1 MRYRDSIFASLLKPI
16 SRRDFKAIVERHDGD
31 AYDKGFK
38 SWDHLVALIFA
49 QLGPAHSL
57 RGLAAIWNA
66 HAHHHYH
73 LGSGAIARSTLADA
87 NRRRPV
93 AVFAETFEMVSALAS
108 RHLRR
113 EGQAMLRLIDATP
126 IPLGTLCGWAHWNG
140 RTRGLKMHVVFDPR
154 ADHPRRIVI
163 TSATVNDVEI
173 GRDEPVETGATYVF
187 DKAYCDY
194 GWWSRLHR
202 SGAIFVTRLKKNAR
216 FNRLKERPLNTM
228 EVQGNG
234 FEILDDAEVQ
244 LGTQG
249 KTKLA
254 FPLRRIRIKRE
265 NGTVL
270 EIISN
275 DLNRSAVEI
284 GALYKER
291 WQIELLFRWIKQHL
305 KMTSFLGR
313 SENAIRLQ
321 ILAAMIAFLLLR
333 IAAKRSK
340 SNLPAL
346 RFLELAG
353 QCLFT
358 RKPINEL
365 DKPPELNPRKPK
377 SKSPAQLRF
386 DYA

>member
-1 MRYRDSIFASLLKPI
+1 MEPDMRYRDSIFVSLLKPI

-57 RGLAAIWNA
+57 RGLEATWNA
-66 HAHHHYH
+66 HAHHHSH
-73 LGSGAIARSTLADA
+73 LGSGPIARSTLADA
-87 NRRRPV
+87 NRRRPT

-126 IPLGTLCGWAHWNG
+126 IPLGTLCGWANWNG

-163 TSATVNDVEI
+163 TSATVNDVEV
-173 GRDEPVETGATYVF
+173 GRDEPIETGATYVF

-202 SGAIFVTRLKKNAR
+202 SGAIFVTRSKKNAR
-216 FNRLKERPLNTM
+216 FDLLKERPLNKM
-228 EVQGNG
+228 EAQGDG
-234 FEILDDAEVQ
+234 FEILGDAEVW
-244 LGTQG
+244 LGTRG

-275 DLNRSAVEI
+275 DLKRSAVEI
-284 GALYKER
+284 SALYKER
-291 WQIELLFRWIKQHL
+291 WQACPREGGDRAAVPLDQTASEDHQLSGPIGERHPAADPGGDDRFSPPAYRRQTEPKQPACPPLHR
-305 KMTSFLGR
+305 TR
-313 SENAIRLQ
+313 R
-321 ILAAMIAFLLLR
+321 AMPVHSQADQR
-333 IAAKRSK
+333 ARQTT
-340 SNLPAL
+340 
-346 RFLELAG
+346 RG
-353 QCLFT
+353 Q
-358 RKPINEL
+358 
-365 DKPPELNPRKPK
+365 
-377 SKSPAQLRF
+377 SA
-386 DYA
+386 